1 MPRSEVKEKGEKA
14 LFLAWPL
21 MDKKLKKNQNN
32 RKKRENKIAR
42 MLVLGRPGE
51 GKKIGRSPSPHHV
64 RTSSLWPP
72 PHVPCPHL
80 PLIHTHNSIAT
91 NHLHILETLY

>member
-1 MPRSEVKEKGEKA
+1 MPRSEVKEKTEKA

-32 RKKRENKIAR
+32 RKKRENKIVR
-42 MLVLGRPGE
+42 MLVLGRPGR
-51 GKKIGRSPSPHHV
+51 GKKSVAPPSPHHV

-72 PHVPCPHL
+72 PRVTCPHL
-80 PLIHTHNSIAT
+80 PLIVTPGSFPFC
-91 NHLHILETLY
+91 LL